1 MKKWIVSMAAV
12 GLIFALSA
20 CGAKEATKASE
31 PAAGGAANGNAA
43 AQQVKLVATN
53 FEFDQKEYTV
63 KKGEDVTFSL
73 ENKQGMHAVQISGA
87 NVSLD
92 NNNKTKT
99 VKIDKAGT
107 YDIICSLPCGQ
118 GHATMKSKLIVE

>member
-1 MKKWIVSMAAV
+1 MKKWIVSVAAV
-12 GLIFALSA
+12 GMIFALSA
-20 CGAKEATKASE
+20 CGAKETPKAE
-31 PAAGGAANGNAA
+31 QANGNPA

-53 FEFDQKEYTV
+53 FQFDQKEYKV

-73 ENKQGMHAVQISGA
+73 ENKQGMHAVQISGV
-87 NVSLD
+87 NVGLD

-107 YDIICSLPCGQ
+107 YDIVCSLPCGQ
-118 GHATMKSKLIVE
+118 GHATMKSTLVVE

>member
-12 GLIFALSA
+12 GMIFALSA
-20 CGAKEATKASE
+20 CGAKETPKASE
-31 PAAGGAANGNAA
+31 QANSNPA

-53 FEFDQKEYTV
+53 FQFDQKEYKV

-73 ENKQGMHAVQISGA
+73 ENKQGMHAVQISGV
-87 NVSLD
+87 NVGLD

-107 YDIICSLPCGQ
+107 YDIVCSLPCGQ
-118 GHATMKSKLIVE
+118 GHATMKSTLIVE

>member
-1 MKKWIVSMAAV
+1 MKKWIVSAAAV
-12 GLIFALSA
+12 GMIFALSA
-20 CGAKEATKASE
+20 CGAKESPKAE
-31 PAAGGAANGNAA
+31 QANSNPA

-53 FEFDQKEYTV
+53 FQFDQKEYKV

-73 ENKQGMHAVQISGA
+73 ENKQGMHAVQISGV
-87 NVSLD
+87 NVGLD

-107 YDIICSLPCGQ
+107 YDIVCSLPCGQ
-118 GHATMKSKLIVE
+118 GHATMKSTLVVE

>member
-1 MKKWIVSMAAV
+1 MKKWIVSVAAV
-12 GLIFALSA
+12 GMIFALSA
-20 CGAKEATKASE
+20 CGAKETPKAAE
-31 PAAGGAANGNAA
+31 QANGNPA

-53 FEFDQKEYTV
+53 FQFDQKEYKV

-73 ENKQGMHAVQISGA
+73 ENKQGMHAVQISGV
-87 NVSLD
+87 NVGLD

-107 YDIICSLPCGQ
+107 YDIVCSLPCGQ
-118 GHATMKSKLIVE
+118 GHATMKSTLIVE

>member
-1 MKKWIVSMAAV
+1 MKKWIVSVAAV
-12 GLIFALSA
+12 GMIFALSA
-20 CGAKEATKASE
+20 CGAKETPKADQ
-31 PAAGGAANGNAA
+31 ANSNPA

-53 FEFDQKEYTV
+53 FQFDQKEYKV

-73 ENKQGMHAVQISGA
+73 ENKQGMHAVQISGV
-87 NVSLD
+87 NVGLD

-107 YDIICSLPCGQ
+107 YDIVCSLPCGQ
-118 GHATMKSKLIVE
+118 GHATMKSTLVVE

>member
-20 CGAKEATKASE
+20 CGAKEAPKASE
-31 PAAGGAANGNAA
+31 PANGNSA

-53 FEFDQKEYTV
+53 FQFDQKEYKV

-73 ENKQGMHAVQISGA
+73 ENKQGMHAVQISGV
-87 NVSLD
+87 NVGLD

>member
-1 MKKWIVSMAAV
+1 MKKWIVSVAAV
-12 GLIFALSA
+12 GMIFALSA
-20 CGAKEATKASE
+20 CGAKETPKAE
-31 PAAGGAANGNAA
+31 QANSNPA

-53 FEFDQKEYTV
+53 FQFDQKEYKV

-73 ENKQGMHAVQISGA
+73 ENKQGMHAVQISGV
-87 NVSLD
+87 NVGLD

-107 YDIICSLPCGQ
+107 YDIVCSLPCGQ
-118 GHATMKSKLIVE
+118 GHATMKSTLVVE

>member
-1 MKKWIVSMAAV
+1 MKKWIVSVAAV
-12 GLIFALSA
+12 GMIFALSA
-20 CGAKEATKASE
+20 CGAKETPKASE
-31 PAAGGAANGNAA
+31 SANGNAA

-53 FEFDQKEYTV
+53 FQFDQKEYKV

-73 ENKQGMHAVQISGA
+73 ENKQGMHAVQISGV
-87 NVSLD
+87 NVGLD

-107 YDIICSLPCGQ
+107 YDIVCSLPCGQ
-118 GHATMKSKLIVE
+118 GHATMKSTLIVE

>member
-20 CGAKEATKASE
+20 CGAKEAPKASE
-31 PAAGGAANGNAA
+31 PANGNAA

-53 FEFDQKEYTV
+53 FQFDQKEYKV

-73 ENKQGMHAVQISGA
+73 ENKQGMHAVQISGV
-87 NVSLD
+87 NVGLD

-99 VKIDKAGT
+99 VKIDKAGK
-107 YDIICSLPCGQ
+107 YDIVCSLPCGQ
-118 GHATMKSKLIVE
+118 GHATMKSTLIVE

>member
-1 MKKWIVSMAAV
+1 MKKWIVSVAAV
-12 GLIFALSA
+12 GMIFALSA
-20 CGAKEATKASE
+20 CGAKETPKASE
-31 PAAGGAANGNAA
+31 PASGNPA

-53 FEFDQKEYTV
+53 FQFDQKEYKV

-73 ENKQGMHAVQISGA
+73 ENKQGMHAVQISGV
-87 NVSLD
+87 NVGLD

-107 YDIICSLPCGQ
+107 YDIVCSLPCGQ
-118 GHATMKSKLIVE
+118 GHATMKSTLIVE